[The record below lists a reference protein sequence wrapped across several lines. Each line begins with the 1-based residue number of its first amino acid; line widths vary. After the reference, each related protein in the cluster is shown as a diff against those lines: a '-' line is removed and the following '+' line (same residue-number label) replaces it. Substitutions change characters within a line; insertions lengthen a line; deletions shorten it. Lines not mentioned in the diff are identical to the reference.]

1 MPNNVPTYRV
11 IADTLTASVDN
22 IVVTGA
28 DMYMD
33 SVTSDNKVATIGDV
47 NAGPGG
53 GGGSDLSTKSYTS
66 PDNVLY
72 KIYQANGGTQVNT
85 VSQSEFT
92 ETVTVTTETINSPEI
107 FVTTSAELTS
117 ILSSMLYGD
126 NKVRAL
132 TLYINNQ
139 YRYFETQSEEG
150 DNIWRF
156 RSLNDSYT
164 FSANVGDT
172 PQLILTYGGPAV
184 VWWDADTLGINP
196 DNLNDF
202 RGAKIDYH
210 AYSDDS
216 GTIVGT
222 IYIASDS
229 GDNNVTHLETSSGG
243 NDSANVI
250 LWDRSSN
257 NEKQLSFYRVDGEQA
272 KTTIQWTAQLYYSPE
287 YYD

>member
-1 MPNNVPTYRV
+1 MPNILPSYRV
-11 IADTLTASVDN
+11 IADTITASVDN

-33 SVTSDNKVATIGDV
+33 SVTADNKVATIGDV
-47 NAGPGG
+47 N
-53 GGGSDLSTKSYTS
+53 SDSSTKSYTS
-66 PDNVLY
+66 PDEVLY
-72 KIYQANGGTQVNT
+72 QIYQAYGGTQVNT
-85 VSQSEFT
+85 VSQLEFT
-92 ETVTVTTETINSPEI
+92 ETVTVTTETINSSEI
-107 FVTTSAELTS
+107 SVTTSAELTS
-117 ILSSMLYGD
+117 ILSSISYGD
-126 NKVRAL
+126 DKVRAL
-132 TLYINNQ
+132 NLYINSQ
-139 YRYFETQSEEG
+139 YRYFEIQG
-150 DNIWRF
+150 YNGNNIWTF
-156 RSLNDSYT
+156 RSLNDSYN
-164 FSANVGDT
+164 FSASVGDT
-172 PQLILTYGGPAV
+172 PQLILTHGGPAV

-229 GDNNVTHLETSSGG
+229 GDNNVTHLETSSGA

-250 LWDRSSN
+250 LWDRSSD